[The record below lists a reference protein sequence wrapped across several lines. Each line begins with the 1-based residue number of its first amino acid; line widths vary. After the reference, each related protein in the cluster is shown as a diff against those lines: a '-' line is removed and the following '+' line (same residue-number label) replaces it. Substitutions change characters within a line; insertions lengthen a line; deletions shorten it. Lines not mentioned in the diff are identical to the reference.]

1 MKKYQILVLSI
12 MLFFGVIG
20 AWANSRA
27 AEIIFV
33 RGNVQIK
40 SPGDEDWKKAQ
51 AGMQVNIGDSI
62 RTARNSKAD
71 IVLDDEK
78 KNTLAL
84 GEKTLIVLNSASAGT
99 IDRLDLSHGRVY
111 SNMEGIKSG
120 LSFEVNTPSAVAG
133 VRGST
138 YMVYAE
144 RDEDEVS
151 AYKDTV
157 FIKAFDADKNQI
169 SEIMLPEGF
178 KTFIGRFEAPS
189 ALLQISN
196 REFIRFDTIRDD
208 LINRLEGKKPETEK
222 GGREGDVKKTDIEIL
237 SEQSSNQQVL
247 DQVIDTKENTQDSN
261 TQNRIDEL
269 RESCVTEEE
278 PDPYQ

>member
-1 MKKYQILVLSI
+1 MKKYQILVLGA
-12 MLFFGVIG
+12 MLLFGIFAAMTV
-20 AWANSRA
+20 SRA
-27 AEIIFV
+27 AQLI
-33 RGNVQIK
+33 NVEGSVQVQ
-40 SPGDEDWKKAQ
+40 SPGDNEWKKAEN
-51 AGMQVNIGDSI
+51 GMQVNIGDSI
-62 RTARNSKAD
+62 RTARRSKAD
-71 IVLDDEK
+71 IALDAEK
-78 KNTLAL
+78 KNTIAL
-84 GEKTLIVLNSASAGT
+84 GEKTLVVLNSASADS
-99 IDRLDLSHGRVY
+99 IDRLDLSRGRVY

-133 VRGST
+133 VRGSS

-178 KTFIGRFEAPS
+178 KTFIGRFEGPS

-208 LINRLEGKKPETEK
+208 LINRLEGKQPEMEK
-222 GGREGDVKKTDIEIL
+222 GGQGGEPQKTDIEVL
-237 SEQSSNQQVL
+237 SEQSSTQEVI
-247 DQVIDTKENTQDSN
+247 DQVTDTKDDTQDSN
-261 TQNRIDEL
+261 TQEQIEERIM
-269 RESCVTEEE
+269 EEE
-278 PDPYQ
+278 PPY

>member
-1 MKKYQILVLSI
+1 MKKYQILILNT
-12 MLFFGVIG
+12 MLLFGVIG
-20 AWANSRA
+20 VWANSRA

-33 RGNVQIK
+33 QGNVQVQ
-40 SPGDEDWKKAQ
+40 SPGEDEWKKAEN
-51 AGMQVNIGDSI
+51 GMQVNIGDSI
-62 RTARNSKAD
+62 RTARHSKAD
-71 IVLDDEK
+71 IVLDAEK
-78 KNTLAL
+78 KNTVTL
-84 GEKTLIVLNSASAGT
+84 GEKTLIVLNSASADT
-99 IDRLDLSHGRVY
+99 IDRLDLSRGRLY
-111 SNMEGIKSG
+111 SNMESIKSG

-133 VRGST
+133 VRGSS

-196 REFIRFDTIRDD
+196 REFTRFDTIRDE
-208 LINRLEGKKPETEK
+208 LINRLEGKGPEMEK
-222 GGREGDVKKTDIEIL
+222 GGQEAQPPKTDIEIL
-237 SEQSSNQQVL
+237 SEQSSNQQVI
-247 DQVIDTKENTQDSN
+247 DQVIDTKEDTQDSN
-261 TQNRIDEL
+261 TQKQIDEL
-269 RESCVTEEE
+269 RIIEEE
-278 PDPYQ
+278 PY

>member
-1 MKKYQILVLSI
+1 MKKYQILVLGA
-12 MLFFGVIG
+12 MLLFGIFAAMTV
-20 AWANSRA
+20 SRA
-27 AEIIFV
+27 AQLI
-33 RGNVQIK
+33 NVEGSVQVQ
-40 SPGDEDWKKAQ
+40 SPGDNEWKKAEN
-51 AGMQVNIGDSI
+51 GMQVNIGDSI
-62 RTARNSKAD
+62 RTARRSKAD
-71 IVLDDEK
+71 IALDAEK
-78 KNTLAL
+78 KNTIAL
-84 GEKTLIVLNSASAGT
+84 GEKTLVVLNSASADS
-99 IDRLDLSHGRVY
+99 IDRLDLSRGRVY

-133 VRGST
+133 VRGSS

-189 ALLQISN
+189 AFLQISN

-208 LINRLEGKKPETEK
+208 LINRLEGKEPEMEK
-222 GGREGDVKKTDIEIL
+222 GGQEEGKKTDIEVL
-237 SEQSSNQQVL
+237 SEQASNQGVI
-247 DQVIDTKENTQDSN
+247 DQVTDTKDDTQDINTQE
-261 TQNRIDEL
+261 QIEERI
-269 RESCVTEEE
+269 TEE
-278 PDPYQ
+278 PPY

>member
-1 MKKYQILVLSI
+1 MKKYQILVLGA
-12 MLFFGVIG
+12 MLLFGIFAAVTV
-20 AWANSRA
+20 SRA
-27 AEIIFV
+27 AQLI
-33 RGNVQIK
+33 NVEGSVQVQ
-40 SPGDEDWKKAQ
+40 SPGDNEWKKAEN
-51 AGMQVNIGDSI
+51 GMQVNIGDSI
-62 RTARNSKAD
+62 RTARRSKAD
-71 IVLDDEK
+71 IALDAEK
-78 KNTLAL
+78 KNTIAL
-84 GEKTLIVLNSASAGT
+84 GEKTLVVLNSASADT
-99 IDRLDLSHGRVY
+99 IDRLDLSRGRVY

-133 VRGST
+133 VRGSS

-178 KTFIGRFEAPS
+178 KTFIGRFEGPS

-208 LINRLEGKKPETEK
+208 LINRLEGKQPEMEK
-222 GGREGDVKKTDIEIL
+222 GGQEEGKKTDIEVL
-237 SEQSSNQQVL
+237 SDQASNQGVI
-247 DQVIDTKENTQDSN
+247 DQVTDTKDDTQDINTQE
-261 TQNRIDEL
+261 QIEERIM
-269 RESCVTEEE
+269 EEE
-278 PDPYQ
+278 PPY